1 MLGDSPAFISENAM
15 QLIKKITA
23 QLNNRP
29 YLIALFIAV
38 IVVFWMLSAGTSATQ
53 ENVTANQLPIAK
65 VKVTTLYAEQ
75 INRALQLYGRT
86 EPNKVARISAREP
99 GEVIEILVKEGQ
111 FVAKEQLILKLDE
124 GDLAQQITAANT
136 LLEQREVEY
145 QGALKL
151 QQKGLND
158 QSALARAKSALEQAK
173 ARLVSLELSLARTSI
188 RAPFAGVINQR
199 LVELG
204 DYLGK
209 GDPILE
215 LADLNP
221 LIVRAHVTQKEVM
234 NLAIGQAV
242 TARFINNQSF
252 TGNIRYIA
260 SVADQGTNTFKIEA
274 AFDNP
279 DSQYRAGFS
288 TQLDINYDTVSAVQ
302 LSPAFLA
309 LDEAGNIGVKTI
321 DSDNKVVFTKIDI
334 VKSEPSGVWLAGLGE
349 RANVITLGQGFVRI
363 DDTVVP
369 VFADSKE

>member
-1 MLGDSPAFISENAM
+1 M

-53 ENVTANQLPIAK
+53 ENVTVNQLPIAK

-363 DDTVVP
+363 GDTVDP

>member
-23 QLNNRP
+23 QLNKKP

-53 ENVTANQLPIAK
+53 ENVTVNQLPIAK

-363 DDTVVP
+363 GDTVDP

>member
-23 QLNNRP
+23 QLNKKP

-53 ENVTANQLPIAK
+53 ENVTVNQLPIAK

-234 NLAIGQAV
+234 NLAVGQAV

>member
-23 QLNNRP
+23 QLNKKP

-53 ENVTANQLPIAK
+53 ENVTVNQLPIAK

-234 NLAIGQAV
+234 NLAVGQAV
-242 TARFINNQSF
+242 TARFINNQRF

-260 SVADQGTNTFKIEA
+260 SVAEQGTNTFKIEA

-363 DDTVVP
+363 GDTVDP

>member
-23 QLNNRP
+23 QLNKKP

-53 ENVTANQLPIAK
+53 ENVTVNQLPIAK

-234 NLAIGQAV
+234 NLAVGQAV
-242 TARFINNQSF
+242 TARFINNQRF

-363 DDTVVP
+363 GDTVDP

>member
-1 MLGDSPAFISENAM
+1 MLGDSPAFVSENAM
-15 QLIKKITA
+15 QLIKKTTA

-38 IVVFWMLSAGTSATQ
+38 IVVFWMLSAGKSATQ
-53 ENVTANQLPIAK
+53 ENITANQLPIAK

-188 RAPFAGVINQR
+188 HAPFAGVINQR

-234 NLAIGQAV
+234 NLAVGQAV

-252 TGNIRYIA
+252 IGNIRYIA

-363 DDTVVP
+363 DDTVDP